1 MQLPPWKVLLPGASL
16 DGRLGLRKV
25 FPQCLMYCIVG
36 WRKTVAFRC
45 FAGLSCGFRFEYQV
59 VYRGNLLDA
68 QNMPIEVIISAAY
81 VSK

>member
-1 MQLPPWKVLLPGASL
+1 M
-16 DGRLGLRKV
+16 
-25 FPQCLMYCIVG
+25 CLVVG

>member
-1 MQLPPWKVLLPGASL
+1 
-16 DGRLGLRKV
+16 
-25 FPQCLMYCIVG
+25 MYCIVG

-68 QNMPIEVIISAAY
+68 QNMPIEVIIFLLGLAQLAEVRHSGRVKCKRVTQDQAKAAKN
-81 VSK
+81 SS

>member
-1 MQLPPWKVLLPGASL
+1 M
-16 DGRLGLRKV
+16 
-25 FPQCLMYCIVG
+25 CLVVG

-45 FAGLSCGFRFEYQV
+45 FAGTSSGFRFEYQV